1 MIKAAGTKTQLELF
15 LKILLYFMRNYAT
28 FVVRLVTKKT
38 FYAVTCVVKVIIFT
52 VCLLLT

>member
-1 MIKAAGTKTQLELF
+1 MIKVAGTKTLLELY

-52 VCLLLT
+52 VYLLLT